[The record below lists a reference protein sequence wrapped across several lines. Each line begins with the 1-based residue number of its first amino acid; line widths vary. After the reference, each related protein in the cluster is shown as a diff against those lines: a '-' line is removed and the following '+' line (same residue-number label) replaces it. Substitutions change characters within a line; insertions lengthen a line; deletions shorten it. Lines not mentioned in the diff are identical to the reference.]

1 MTYLVAWTVVH
12 EDTLYPKDELYL
24 VVDTRA
30 GAETVAKGLSARDD
44 VLSWAVACVLD
55 ASESEWV
62 SNPNPKLA
70 EVKELKE
77 QGR

>member
-1 MTYLVAWTVVH
+1 MPYLVAWTVVH

-44 VLSWAVACVLD
+44 VLSWVVACVLG
-55 ASESEWV
+55 ASEPEWV